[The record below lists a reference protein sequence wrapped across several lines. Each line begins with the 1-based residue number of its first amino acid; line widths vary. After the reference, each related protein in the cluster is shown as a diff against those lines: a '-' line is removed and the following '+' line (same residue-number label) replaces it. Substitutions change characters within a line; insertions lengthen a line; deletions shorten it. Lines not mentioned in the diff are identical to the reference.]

1 MTQTAFR
8 RDALVE
14 QLRQGIA
21 RGEFQPG
28 AMLPSEA
35 DLSLL
40 VLIKGKPISRP
51 TVRAAL
57 EQLANDGYV
66 ESRKGKGWFVRR
78 DQRNRYEIQSVDVG
92 RHIAKRDVWNSWVES
107 LERVGDNILTVRF
120 EVPPLD
126 VVRAL
131 RLAPHEEAC
140 GRHRTRLVDGEPWML
155 STGWF
160 PRVISRGTPIEVE
173 KDMQDP
179 SPLRWLME
187 NGYAPVRGENEI
199 GARMPTAEEAK
210 ELHTGRG
217 VPVIT
222 MLTTSWDRHGRRV
235 RCTEDVMPAHRFLLV
250 TQHDYH
256 YGGDDL
262 A

>member
-1 MTQTAFR
+1 
-8 RDALVE
+8 
-14 QLRQGIA
+14 
-21 RGEFQPG
+21 
-28 AMLPSEA
+28 MLPSEA
-35 DLSLL
+35 DLCALRL
-40 VLIKGKPISRP
+40 VDGRTISRP
-51 TVRAAL
+51 TARAAL

-66 ESRKGKGWFVRR
+66 ESRKGKGWYVRR
-78 DQRNRYEIQSVDVG
+78 DERNRYEVQTVDMG
-92 RHIAKRDVWNSWVES
+92 RHIAKRDVWNSWVDS
-107 LERVGDNILTVRF
+107 LNRVGGNLLHVTI
-120 EVPPLD
+120 EVPPSD

-131 RLAPHEEAC
+131 RLARSEEAC

-173 KDMQDP
+173 EDMQDP

-210 ELHTGRG
+210 RLGTGRG

-235 RCTEDVMPAHRFLLV
+235 RCTEDVMPAHRFLLI
-250 TQHDYH
+250 TQHEYH
-256 YGGDDL
+256 YGEADGDRPS
-262 A
+262 